1 MDGARELEEPCPVGA
16 CSSSSGVQTILRALI
31 LREIV
36 ERLKICK
43 TFHSK
48 NHLTCKK
55 RGKEIGR
62 CMWKGWNLLF
72 ERGEKCVY

>member
-1 MDGARELEEPCPVGA
+1 MFIFLW
-16 CSSSSGVQTILRALI
+16 SSDNFFLRK
-31 LREIV
+31 IV

-55 RGKEIGR
+55 EERKLEDACGRAGTFFLKEV
-62 CMWKGWNLLF
+62 KS
-72 ERGEKCVY
+72 VYIEQNRNVT